1 MRGRRSFHCPVLLK
15 AWLSIMM
22 ISSFSFWIMYSQSSL
37 LVSDPHAAVLL
48 LETSRNA
55 GNATELQSG
64 RFIPYDSI
72 PVFYNVYTRGLNAT
86 YVQTSK
92 SIVDEPVLVKL
103 AYTALPNV
111 GTTLPVPE
119 FPAQAVVHVIVRVG
133 TDT

>member
-1 MRGRRSFHCPVLLK
+1 MNTHMS
-15 AWLSIMM
+15 
-22 ISSFSFWIMYSQSSL
+22 
-37 LVSDPHAAVLL
+37 
-48 LETSRNA
+48 
-55 GNATELQSG
+55 
-64 RFIPYDSI
+64 
-72 PVFYNVYTRGLNAT
+72 
-86 YVQTSK
+86 SK